1 MLGKLLSPHGWL
13 FHDENKN
20 TVAILSATLREGML
34 YVSEPYADV
43 TVFERNGM
51 MLGWIQ
57 SDKIITTGDLW
68 FHPKGALETMPS
80 KLRFAVTCPHLSVY
94 GGWLDQ
100 DHEFWTCLV
109 VENALYSQIIESERY
124 STGSLFRF
132 MRNIGLSSRALAE
145 RVGCS
150 SVTCLETGDSGDG
163 SGNERVR

>member
-1 MLGKLLSPHGWL
+1 MVLDGQHGDRMINGKRSLSTGLLLVSLRYQPELDVERNFSPHGWL

-34 YVSEPYADV
+34 YTSEPYADV

-68 FHPKGALETMPS
+68 FTPKGTLEAMPS

-100 DHEFWTCLV
+100 DHDFWTC
-109 VENALYSQIIESERY
+109 
-124 STGSLFRF
+124 F
-132 MRNIGLSSRALAE
+132 
-145 RVGCS
+145 GCGKRI
-150 SVTCLETGDSGDG
+150 VFPDH
-163 SGNERVR
+163 RK

>member
-1 MLGKLLSPHGWL
+1 MQTTDRFAGMDPNLAQATKGFLERYQPELDVERNFSPHGWL

-34 YVSEPYADV
+34 YTSEPYADV

-68 FHPKGALETMPS
+68 FTPKGTLEAMPS

-100 DHEFWTCLV
+100 DHDFWTC
-109 VENALYSQIIESERY
+109 
-124 STGSLFRF
+124 F
-132 MRNIGLSSRALAE
+132 
-145 RVGCS
+145 GCGKRI
-150 SVTCLETGDSGDG
+150 VFPDH
-163 SGNERVR
+163 RK